1 MNPKT
6 KLNAE
11 QIDAVLEAL
20 ACAKANLN
28 NLFNTRY
35 PIYYMLTKLLLEKA
49 EEMLCDEEEKAL
61 EVTNEIPV

>member
-20 ACAKANLN
+20 ACAKANLG
-28 NLFNTRY
+28 NLFNTRH
-35 PIYYMLTKLLLEKA
+35 PMFYMLTKVLLEKA
-49 EEMLCDEEEKAL
+49 EEILCDEEEKAL
-61 EVTNEIPV
+61 EVR